1 MTEKEKMYCE
11 TVKIVPDFTRD
22 DMVSPLLFGNNLE
35 HTRSCV
41 NKGISAQML
50 RNRKFVGKPAC
61 YDGTPEEWFLIGNHV
76 NILFNESEDVIG
88 THINE
93 VYTRHADSY
102 HMKRRHECNAVTIT
116 NYRGEAAGIGQKDI
130 PVQKDMEYEFR
141 IVVKAWQMTKMR
153 IVLSDRDV
161 NVCYDEKEIVFDKK
175 EYEAKTVFLHTAK
188 KDENARLSIAFCE
201 EGTVSIGAV
210 SLMPGNHFHGMRP
223 DVVNLLKELGVRLL
237 RWPGGNFAGEYNW
250 KDGLLP
256 ADMRAPFES
265 HLGLET
271 QPHSL
276 GYDFNEINTD
286 DFVALCKEIGAEP
299 FITINPT
306 WNTEEEC
313 AQWVEYC
320 NGDADTE
327 YGRIRI
333 ERGYKEPYN
342 VKYWSLGNEF
352 GYGHMEGDNTAAGY
366 GKNGKRYGKKMLEVS
381 PDLVLCSSGPYPNK
395 EWAEQSARQLM
406 EVAPMV
412 ALHSYVAQ
420 PFFMEKEQYE
430 KDYYECIDKVD
441 TQCRKLVHQMRE
453 ELGDDRLRI
462 SFDEWNVWYAWY
474 RAKSVN
480 DGIFTASM
488 LHMLIEEA
496 GPSGIDM
503 ACHFEAVNEGA
514 IRVEWDH
521 SFLTPSG
528 KMFSVMK
535 NHIGGKIR
543 FAAKDAIMTEK
554 DGICTVTLINRSYSD
569 DKKFVLMQCGAPVTA
584 TLFSSE
590 DVLPHSDFEVT
601 DVKLNAINDT
611 IDVQLPKHSVML
623 LRLKR

>member
-1 MTEKEKMYCE
+1 MAEREKMYCE

-93 VYTRHADSY
+93 AYTRHADSY

-116 NYRGEAAGIGQKDI
+116 NYRREAAGIGQKDI

-153 IVLSDRDV
+153 IVLSDRDGT
-161 NVCYDEKEIVFDKK
+161 VCYDEKEIVFDKK
-175 EYEAKTVFLHTAK
+175 EYEAKTVFLHTAE

-223 DVVNLLKELGVRLL
+223 DVVNLLKEMGVRLL

-265 HLGLET
+265 HLGMET

-395 EWAEQSARQLM
+395 EWAEQ
-406 EVAPMV
+406 
-412 ALHSYVAQ
+412 
-420 PFFMEKEQYE
+420 YE
-430 KDYYECIDKVD
+430 EDYYECIDKVD

-569 DKKFVLMQCGAPVTA
+569 DKKFVLMQCGAPVAA

-601 DVKLNAINDT
+601 DVKLNAINDE
-611 IDVQLPKHSVML
+611 INVQLPKHSVMF
-623 LRLKR
+623 LRFKR